1 MLGLIGSALLALAVY
16 GLITRNLL
24 PARVSPDGHPLRSGS
39 GKPRTWSVTFRA
51 CEVLGWSPRRLRTW
65 SWVSALAAG
74 IGWAVLLQDPLAGL
88 AVGWIG
94 YQLPGFLLELRAA
107 QTLSVLQRQIGMFIG
122 TVHDHL
128 HARGATVEDA
138 LWAASLAIS
147 EGPLAPAMAQ
157 YRRQADTHVSLHDRL
172 TALERGIN
180 WPTVAFFFSLL
191 RLRDE
196 TGTAAMAHAFESL
209 TEKLQDDERIQQTVR
224 GELSMYLSILLIAWT
239 ATMAIFPYDRLT
251 SATWP
256 AFDHHLGVLVTVAA
270 LGSAV
275 VFHGVRKF
283 ARMQVAVSD

>member
-1 MLGLIGSALLALAVY
+1 MLGLIGSMLLAVAVY
-16 GLITRNLL
+16 GKITQDLL
-24 PARVSPDGHPLRSGS
+24 PSRISPDSRKKRSG
-39 GKPRTWSVTFRA
+39 KTRAWSVTLRA
-51 CEVLGWSPRRLRTW
+51 CEVMGWSPARLRAW
-65 SWVSALAAG
+65 SWGSALAAG
-74 IGWAVLLQDPLAGL
+74 IGWAVLIQDPLAGL
-88 AVGWIG
+88 PVGWIG
-94 YQLPGFLLELRAA
+94 YQLPGFFLELRAS
-107 QTLSVLQRQIGMFIG
+107 QTLGVLQRQIGMFIG

-147 EGPLAPAMAQ
+147 DGPLAKAMTQ
-157 YRRQADTHVSLHDRL
+157 YRRQVETNVSLPDRL
-172 TALERGIN
+172 ATLERGIN

-224 GELSMYLSILLIAWT
+224 GELSMYLSVLLISWA
-239 ATMAIFPYDRLT
+239 ATIAIFPYDRLT

-256 AFDHHLGVLVTVAA
+256 AFHHHLGILVTLAA
-270 LGSAV
+270 FGSAV

-283 ARMQVAVSD
+283 ARMEVSVAD

>member
-1 MLGLIGSALLALAVY
+1 MLGLVGAVLLAIAVY
-16 GLITRNLL
+16 AQVTRDLL
-24 PARVSPDGHPLRSGS
+24 PPRAASPARRRRPE
-39 GKPRTWSVTFRA
+39 KPRPWSVTLRA
-51 CEVLGWSPRRLRTW
+51 CEVMGWSTTRLRVW
-65 SWVSALAAG
+65 SWGSALAAG

-88 AVGWIG
+88 PVGWIG
-94 YQLPGFLLELRAA
+94 YQVPGFLLELRASH
-107 QTLSVLQRQIGMFIG
+107 TLGVLQRQLGVFIG

-157 YRRQADTHVSLHDRL
+157 YRRQVETHVSLHDRL
-172 TALERGIN
+172 TALERRIN

-224 GELSMYLSILLIAWT
+224 GELSMYLTVLLVSWA
-239 ATMAIFPYDRLT
+239 ATIAIFPYDRLT

-256 AFDHHLGVLVTVAA
+256 AFHHHLGVLVTLAA
-270 LGSAV
+270 FGSAV

-283 ARMQVAVSD
+283 ARMEVAVAD

>member
-1 MLGLIGSALLALAVY
+1 MLGLIGSMLLAVAVY
-16 GLITRNLL
+16 GIITRDGL
-24 PARVSPDGHPLRSGS
+24 PSRVSLDARKQRP
-39 GKPRTWSVTFRA
+39 GKPKPWSVTLRA
-51 CEVLGWSPRRLRTW
+51 CDVLGWSPTRLRAW
-65 SWVSALAAG
+65 SWASALAAG
-74 IGWAVLLQDPLAGL
+74 MGWAVLLQDPLAGL
-88 AVGWIG
+88 PVGWIG
-94 YQLPGFLLELRAA
+94 YQLPGFVLELRASQILA
-107 QTLSVLQRQIGMFIG
+107 LLQRQIGLLIG

-138 LWAASLAIS
+138 LWAASLAIA
-147 EGPLAPAMAQ
+147 EGPLAHAMAQ
-157 YRRQADTHVSLHDRL
+157 YRRQVETNVSLHDRL

-224 GELSMYLSILLIAWT
+224 GELSMYLSVLLVSWA

-256 AFDHHLGVLVTVAA
+256 AFHHHLGILVTLAA
-270 LGSAV
+270 FGSAI

-283 ARMQVAVSD
+283 ARMEVAVAD